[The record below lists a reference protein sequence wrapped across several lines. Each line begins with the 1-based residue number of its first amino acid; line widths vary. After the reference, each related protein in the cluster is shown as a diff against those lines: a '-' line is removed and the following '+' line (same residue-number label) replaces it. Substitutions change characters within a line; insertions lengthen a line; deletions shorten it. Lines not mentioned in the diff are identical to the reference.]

1 MRSAH
6 PPARERFPREPWSES
21 ARMDMEDAGD
31 APRRVSVKRVPW
43 TRDAAARRRA
53 TLAGQRQARR
63 DLTAHAR
70 ALAGGA
76 DGDVSSQ
83 SEDEDS
89 MEGEAAA
96 ARSEGGVSKRR
107 TREDRVKRRRERFC
121 RQLMVPEWMVD
132 TPRDLNGSGSA
143 TGGGWYVLPRPEGKR
158 CLVVA
163 SSGRTIAR
171 IQSGS
176 VLRKFPSALPGGS
189 HKTNRGNDA
198 YCILDCIFQE
208 QNATFYV
215 LDVMCW
221 KSYLLYNC
229 TTEFRWYWAR
239 DKLAEG
245 ATDVV
250 APANPYRF
258 LVRRCGPHAHGYFW
272 TYTREPTY
280 KRCYAADSVLRE
292 RPSGHSG
299 GLRDHIPIHQVRQ
312 PFQTNPVSFMRL
324 TRLAVAINRDGL
336 LFYLK
341 AAHYEMDLSPLALV
355 WKDHVTSRYFVYTE
369 KPSIVLRLDTAREFT
384 TLEGIALH
392 TVDEAFVLQHEVRLR
407 RSN

>member
-1 MRSAH
+1 MAAVESGV
-6 PPARERFPREPWSES
+6 EGGS
-21 ARMDMEDAGD
+21 AR
-31 APRRVSVKRVPW
+31 RVGVKRQPW
-43 TRDAAARRRA
+43 TRDAAARRQV
-53 TLAGQRQARR
+53 TLALQRQARR

-70 ALAGGA
+70 KLAGGGE
-76 DGDVSSQ
+76 DGDTSQ
-83 SEDEDS
+83 SEDEDA
-89 MEGEAAA
+89 MEIVSRGSA
-96 ARSEGGVSKRR
+96 SKRC
-107 TREDRVKRRRERFC
+107 TREERVKRRRERFC

-132 TPRDLNGSGSA
+132 IPRDLNGSGSA
-143 TGGGWYVLPRPEGKR
+143 LGEGWYVLPRPEGKR

-163 SSGRTIAR
+163 SGGRTIAR

-176 VLRKFPSALPGGS
+176 VLRKFPSSLPGGS

-258 LVRRCGPHAHGYFW
+258 LVRYPA
-272 TYTREPTY
+272 
-280 KRCYAADSVLRE
+280 VLR
-292 RPSGHSG
+292 RA
-299 GLRDHIPIHQVRQ
+299 L
-312 PFQTNPVSFMRL
+312 
-324 TRLAVAINRDGL
+324 
-336 LFYLK
+336 
-341 AAHYEMDLSPLALV
+341 PLAL
-355 WKDHVTSRYFVYTE
+355 
-369 KPSIVLRLDTAREFT
+369 
-384 TLEGIALH
+384 IAFLMC
-392 TVDEAFVLQHEVRLR
+392 
-407 RSN
+407 

>member
-1 MRSAH
+1 
-6 PPARERFPREPWSES
+6 
-21 ARMDMEDAGD
+21 MEGKAE
-31 APRRVSVKRVPW
+31 APRRVGVKRVPW
-43 TRDAAARRRA
+43 TRDAAARRSA
-53 TLAGQRQARR
+53 TLAAQRQARR

-70 ALAGGA
+70 ALAGAA
-76 DGDVSSQ
+76 DGDASSQ
-83 SEDEDS
+83 SEDEDA
-89 MEGEAAA
+89 MDGETAA
-96 ARSEGGVSKRR
+96 ARREAGASKRR
-107 TREDRVKRRRERFC
+107 TREERVKRRRERFC

-163 SSGRTIAR
+163 SSGRTVAR

-245 ATDVV
+245 TADVV

-258 LVRRCGPHAHGYFW
+258 LVRP
-272 TYTREPTY
+272 TRIYAYYRAVTRAPT
-280 KRCYAADSVLRE
+280 DDMVLRSRSRATRATRRGSR
-292 RPSGHSG
+292 RPTRPRSHSSSASAS
-299 GLRDHIPIHQVRQ
+299 LVEPPCR
-312 PFQTNPVSFMRL
+312 SFMRL
-324 TRLAVAINRDGL
+324 TRLAVAIDRDGL

-369 KPSIVLRLDTAREFT
+369 KPSIVLRLDAAREFT

-392 TVDEAFVLQHEVRLR
+392 AADEAFVLQHEVPLHIFNCCMDTAQRLTGCR
-407 RSN
+407 DCLCS